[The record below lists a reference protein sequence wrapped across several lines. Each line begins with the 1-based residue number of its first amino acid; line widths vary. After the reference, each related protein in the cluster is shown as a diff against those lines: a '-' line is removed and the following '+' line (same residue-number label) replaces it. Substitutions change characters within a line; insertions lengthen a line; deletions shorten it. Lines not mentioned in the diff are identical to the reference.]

1 MVVCAEF
8 QPDDAVS
15 LLTPGRDYNHRKISG
30 LVQFA
35 ADILPVDLGQHPVEW
50 DQDRQKGRG
59 GDCRFLRS
67 CQW

>member
-15 LLTPGRDYNHRKISG
+15 LLTPGSDYNRRKISE

-35 ADILPVDLGQHPVEW
+35 ADILPVDLGQHQVE
-50 DQDRQKGRG
+50 
-59 GDCRFLRS
+59 
-67 CQW
+67 